1 MCGVPDGV
9 PLDKVQGEG
18 GGGDQVRGAEHYQAP
33 SRALCTGYTTMDWSD
48 SFEDFT
54 LNKFEMV
61 LWINLNLFKG
71 RVTG

>member
-1 MCGVPDGV
+1 MCSVPDGV

-54 LNKFEMV
+54 
-61 LWINLNLFKG
+61 
-71 RVTG
+71 